1 MRQPYRHVVVFFNE
15 VYNYGTCYTRNSAT
29 ILSFFFDSD
38 SWKFSICQ
46 VKRMWFLLR
55 SSTKSILESTF
66 QPVPEDL
73 PVSIPEKQQFLL
85 RHHIAVWDVI
95 ASCEI
100 HGSSDSSI
108 KNALPNDLSV
118 ILSHACIRQIFCNG
132 TTSWKLYQKYMKPQY
147 AVDAVKLPS
156 TSPANAAFSLERL
169 TEEWSV
175 ILPYL
180 KNPS

>member
-46 VKRMWFLLR
+46 V
-55 SSTKSILESTF
+55 
-66 QPVPEDL
+66 
-73 PVSIPEKQQFLL
+73 
-85 RHHIAVWDVI
+85 
-95 ASCEI
+95 
-100 HGSSDSSI
+100 
-108 KNALPNDLSV
+108 NDLSV